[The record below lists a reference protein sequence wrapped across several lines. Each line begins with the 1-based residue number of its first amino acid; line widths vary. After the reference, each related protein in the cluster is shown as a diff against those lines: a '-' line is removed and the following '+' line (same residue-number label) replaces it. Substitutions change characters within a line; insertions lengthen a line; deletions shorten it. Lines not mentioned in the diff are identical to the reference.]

1 MRISVRDTS
10 RIPNRAAPLLRSAPS
25 SCARPDAV
33 GAPSPPGRGNTLAG
47 IDGLY
52 WYDGGFV
59 AVQYGTRVRRI
70 IRAGLSADGLRVVSH
85 ETLEQRTPL
94 VSFPTTGAVVGD
106 NFYYIANTG
115 IGNLDDDTIVDPN
128 KLEPN
133 HIAVVRLGSSARAP
147 ASRRPINARP

>member
-1 MRISVRDTS
+1 M
-10 RIPNRAAPLLRSAPS
+10 
-25 SCARPDAV
+25 
-33 GAPSPPGRGNTLAG
+33 
-47 IDGLY
+47 
-52 WYDGGFV
+52 
-59 AVQYGTRVRRI
+59 QYGTRVRRI